1 MVIVE
6 VPVLVVP
13 RAVAVAGMWMS
24 AVRLVEAV
32 AGMWMSAV
40 PLVEAVAQIPALA
53 VQKQVTV
60 GRSIVVAVAV
70 VPADRMPALAGPPY
84 SQPDVLLGSLPWP

>member
-1 MVIVE
+1 MVIVG

-32 AGMWMSAV
+32 A
-40 PLVEAVAQIPALA
+40 QIPAFA

-70 VPADRMPALAGPPY
+70 VPAD
-84 SQPDVLLGSLPWP
+84 